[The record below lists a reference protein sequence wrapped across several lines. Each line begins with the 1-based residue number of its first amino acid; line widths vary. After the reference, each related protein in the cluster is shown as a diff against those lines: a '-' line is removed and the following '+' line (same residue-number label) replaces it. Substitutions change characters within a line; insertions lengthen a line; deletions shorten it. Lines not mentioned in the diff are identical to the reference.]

1 MKLNITKG
9 RLQQIVAEEYQKLSA
24 EGLLTEAEGDVF
36 KEGDKVVDDRN
47 NDTGTVVSP
56 MANGAVVELR
66 SKFLSLV
73 EESINPSMDEI
84 RQLIKDELSAGLRSE

>member
-56 MANGAVVELR
+56 MANGAVVELEDGR
-66 SKFLSLV
+66 TVKMVGIAHTTTPHDIIYDTVQESL
-73 EESINPSMDEI
+73 N
-84 RQLIKDELSAGLRSE
+84 